1 MESELIIDGQVID
14 LSADKPNENTGDTED
29 NKTPTDIEPKDPIEP
44 EVVNKTDTGGN
55 QSGDK
60 GGSDDDSG
68 DSDADGYS
76 LRIGDEEISLTEE
89 DDDHVDGQPA
99 PQWIKDLRKANREK
113 DKELRE
119 MRRQLEQLQSRP
131 AEQQPQQQTDVIPP
145 KPTLESCEYDEAAFE
160 QAMTDWHEKKSRAE
174 QQKQQQE
181 RQQQE
186 YQQRFQQRVEAHKQ
200 RAAKLPVKDYQE
212 MESIVLSELKPI
224 QQEIIIHAADEGSE
238 LIAYALGKN
247 PQLRQRVAAETDP
260 IRAAFLL
267 GQISKQVS
275 LAPKPK
281 KAIKPEPEVRGG
293 GADAKQDDFNKL
305 CPGAKIE

>member
-14 LSADKPNENTGDTED
+14 LSEKQESTEEVTTEQQQPEE
-29 NKTPTDIEPKDPIEP
+29 KVQASAEEVETDGEQTE
-44 EVVNKTDTGGN
+44 EQTDE
-55 QSGDK
+55 
-60 GGSDDDSG
+60 
-68 DSDADGYS
+68 YS
-76 LRIGDEEISLTEE
+76 LRVGDEEISLAEE

-99 PQWIKDLRKANREK
+99 PQWVKDLRKNNREK

-119 MRRQLEQLQSRP
+119 LRRQLEQVQSRP
-131 AEQQPQQQTDVIPP
+131 AEQQPQQQADVIPL
-145 KPTLESCEYDEAAFE
+145 KPTLESCEYDEEAYEAAL
-160 QAMTDWHEKKSRAE
+160 TDWHEKKGRAE
-174 QQKQQQE
+174 QSKQQQQ

-200 RAAKLPVKDYQE
+200 RAANLPVKDYQE
-212 MESIVLSELKPI
+212 MEEIVRAEVPDLHK
-224 QQEIIIHAADEGSE
+224 EILIHCADEGSE
-238 LIAYALGKN
+238 LIAYGLGKSQ
-247 PQLRQRVAAETDP
+247 QLRQRVAAETDP

-305 CPGAKIE
+305 CPGATIE

>member
-14 LSADKPNENTGDTED
+14 LSEKQESAEEVTTEQ
-29 NKTPTDIEPKDPIEP
+29 PQP
-44 EVVNKTDTGGN
+44 EEKVQESEAKAETESE
-55 QSGDK
+55 Q
-60 GGSDDDSG
+60 
-68 DSDADGYS
+68 AEEQPEEYS
-76 LRIGDEEISLTEE
+76 LRVGDEEIPLTEE

-99 PQWIKDLRKANREK
+99 PQWVKDLRKNNREK

-119 MRRQLEQLQSRP
+119 LRRQLEQVQSRP

-145 KPTLESCEYDEAAFE
+145 MPKFEDFYSEDIPEEAFE
-160 QAMTDWHEKKSRAE
+160 KAVTDWHEKKSRVE

-186 YQQRFQQRVEAHKQ
+186 YQQKFLQRVEAHKQ

>member
-14 LSADKPNENTGDTED
+14 LSEKQESTEEVTTEQPKPEEKVQESEVKAETES
-29 NKTPTDIEPKDPIEP
+29 EQAE
-44 EVVNKTDTGGN
+44 E
-55 QSGDK
+55 QLEE
-60 GGSDDDSG
+60 
-68 DSDADGYS
+68 YS
-76 LRIGDEEISLTEE
+76 LRVGDEEIPLMEE

-99 PQWIKDLRKANREK
+99 PQWVKDLRKNNREK

-119 MRRQLEQLQSRP
+119 LRRQLEQIQSRP
-131 AEQQPQQQTDVIPP
+131 AEQQPQQQADVIPP
-145 KPTLESCEYDEAAFE
+145 MPKFEDFYSEDIPEEAFE
-160 QAMTDWHEKKSRAE
+160 KAVAAWHENKSRVE
-174 QQKQQQE
+174 QQKQQQQ

>member
-14 LSADKPNENTGDTED
+14 LSEKQESAEEVTTEQQEQLE
-29 NKTPTDIEPKDPIEP
+29 KKDQAETEK
-44 EVVNKTDTGGN
+44 EVATESEQAEEQPDE
-55 QSGDK
+55 
-60 GGSDDDSG
+60 
-68 DSDADGYS
+68 YS
-76 LRIGDEEISLTEE
+76 LRIGDEEIQLTEE

-99 PQWIKDLRKANREK
+99 PQWVKDLRKNNREK

-119 MRRQLEQLQSRP
+119 LRRQLEEIQSKP
-131 AEQQPQQQTDVIPP
+131 VEQQQPMQQVDAIPP
-145 KPTLESCEYDEAAFE
+145 KPTLESCDYDEVVFE
-160 QAMTDWHEKKSRAE
+160 QALTDWHEKKGRAE
-174 QQKQQQE
+174 KSKQDQL

-186 YQQRFQQRVEAHKQ
+186 YQKNFQKRIDAHKE

-212 MESIVLSELKPI
+212 MEEIARRELSDI
-224 QQEIIIHAADEGSE
+224 QKEILIHAADEGSE

-247 PQLRQRVAAETDP
+247 QQLRQRVAAETDP

-275 LAPKPK
+275 LAPKPR
-281 KAIKPEPEVRGG
+281 KATKPEPEVRGG

-305 CPGAKIE
+305 CPGAIIE

>member
-14 LSADKPNENTGDTED
+14 LSEKQESAEDVTTEQQVQPEKKDQADTEQ
-29 NKTPTDIEPKDPIEP
+29 
-44 EVVNKTDTGGN
+44 EVTAESEQAEEQPDE
-55 QSGDK
+55 
-60 GGSDDDSG
+60 
-68 DSDADGYS
+68 YS
-76 LRIGDEEISLTEE
+76 LRIGDEEIPLTEE

-99 PQWIKDLRKANREK
+99 PQWVKDLRKNNREK

-119 MRRQLEQLQSRP
+119 LRRQLEEIQSKP
-131 AEQQPQQQTDVIPP
+131 AEVQQPQSDALPP
-145 KPTLESCEYDEAAFE
+145 KPTLESCDYDEAAFE
-160 QAMTDWHEKKSRAE
+160 QAVTDWHEKKSRAE
-174 QQKQQQE
+174 QQKQQQQ

>member
-14 LSADKPNENTGDTED
+14 LSEKQETAEEVTTEQ
-29 NKTPTDIEPKDPIEP
+29 KQP
-44 EVVNKTDTGGN
+44 EEKVQATEEKVETESE
-55 QSGDK
+55 Q
-60 GGSDDDSG
+60 
-68 DSDADGYS
+68 AEEQPEEYS
-76 LRIGDEEISLTEE
+76 LRVGDEEISLTDE

-113 DKELRE
+113 DKELRD

-131 AEQQPQQQTDVIPP
+131 AEQQPQQQADVIPP
-145 KPTLESCEYDEAAFE
+145 KPTLESCEYDEEAFE
-160 QAMTDWHEKKSRAE
+160 KAVTDWHEKKSRVE
-174 QQKQQQE
+174 QKKQQQE

-186 YQQRFQQRVEAHKQ
+186 YQQRFLQRVEAHKQ

-293 GADAKQDDFNKL
+293 GADAKQDDFQKY
-305 CPGAKIE
+305 CPGAIIE

>member
-14 LSADKPNENTGDTED
+14 LSEKQESAEEVTTEKKEQPEKKDQGDTEQ
-29 NKTPTDIEPKDPIEP
+29 
-44 EVVNKTDTGGN
+44 EVTTESEQAEEQPDE
-55 QSGDK
+55 
-60 GGSDDDSG
+60 
-68 DSDADGYS
+68 YS
-76 LRIGDEEISLTEE
+76 LRIGDEEIPLTEE

-99 PQWIKDLRKANREK
+99 PQWVKDLRKNNREK

-119 MRRQLEQLQSRP
+119 LRRQLEEIQSKP
-131 AEQQPQQQTDVIPP
+131 AEVQQPQSDALPP
-145 KPTLESCEYDEAAFE
+145 KPTLESCDYDEAAFE
-160 QAMTDWHEKKSRAE
+160 QAVADWHEKKSRAE
-174 QQKQQQE
+174 QQKQQQQ

>member
-14 LSADKPNENTGDTED
+14 LSEKQESAEEVTTEQPNPEEQAQESEAKAETES
-29 NKTPTDIEPKDPIEP
+29 EQAEEQP
-44 EVVNKTDTGGN
+44 EE
-55 QSGDK
+55 
-60 GGSDDDSG
+60 
-68 DSDADGYS
+68 YS
-76 LRIGDEEISLTEE
+76 LRVGDEEIALTEE

-99 PQWIKDLRKANREK
+99 PQWVKDLRKNNREK

-119 MRRQLEQLQSRP
+119 LRRQLEQVQSRT
-131 AEQQPQQQTDVIPP
+131 AEQQPQQQSDAIPP

-174 QQKQQQE
+174 QQMQQKE

-212 MESIVLSELKPI
+212 MEEIVRAEVPDLHK
-224 QQEIIIHAADEGSE
+224 EILIHCADEGSE
-238 LIAYALGKN
+238 LIAYGLGKSQ
-247 PQLRQRVAAETDP
+247 QLRQRVAAETDP

-293 GADAKQDDFNKL
+293 GADAKQDDFNKK
-305 CPGAKIE
+305 CPGAIIE

>member
-14 LSADKPNENTGDTED
+14 LSEKQESAEEVATEQPKPEE
-29 NKTPTDIEPKDPIEP
+29 KVQE
-44 EVVNKTDTGGN
+44 
-55 QSGDK
+55 
-60 GGSDDDSG
+60 
-68 DSDADGYS
+68 SDAKAETESEQAEEQPEEYS
-76 LRIGDEEISLTEE
+76 LRVGDEEIPLTE
-89 DDDHVDGQPA
+89 DDEDHVDGQPA
-99 PQWIKDLRKANREK
+99 PQWVKDLRKNNREK

-119 MRRQLEQLQSRP
+119 LRRQLEQVQSRP
-131 AEQQPQQQTDVIPP
+131 AEQQPQQQADVIPP
-145 KPTLESCEYDEAAFE
+145 KPTLESCEYDETAFE

-200 RAAKLPVKDYQE
+200 RAAKLPVRDYQE
-212 MESIVLSELKPI
+212 MEAIVLSELPPV
-224 QQEIIIHAADEGSE
+224 QQEIIIHCADEGSE
-238 LIAYALGKN
+238 LIAYGLGKSQ
-247 PQLRQRVAAETDP
+247 QLRQRVAAETDP

-267 GQISKQVS
+267 GQISKEVH
-275 LAPKPK
+275 LAPKPR

>member
-14 LSADKPNENTGDTED
+14 LSEKQESAEEVTTEQQDQPEKKDQADTEQ
-29 NKTPTDIEPKDPIEP
+29 
-44 EVVNKTDTGGN
+44 EVTTESEQAEEQPDE
-55 QSGDK
+55 
-60 GGSDDDSG
+60 
-68 DSDADGYS
+68 YS
-76 LRIGDEEISLTEE
+76 LRIGDEEITLTEE

-99 PQWIKDLRKANREK
+99 PQRVKDLRKNNREK

-119 MRRQLEQLQSRP
+119 LRRQLEEIQSKP
-131 AEQQPQQQTDVIPP
+131 AEVQQPQSDALPP
-145 KPTLESCEYDEAAFE
+145 KPTLESCDYDEAAFE
-160 QAMTDWHEKKSRAE
+160 QAVTDWHEKKSRAE
-174 QQKQQQE
+174 QQKQQQQ

>member
-14 LSADKPNENTGDTED
+14 LSEKQESAEEVTTEQQEQPEKKGQADTEQ
-29 NKTPTDIEPKDPIEP
+29 
-44 EVVNKTDTGGN
+44 EVTAESEQAEEQPDE
-55 QSGDK
+55 
-60 GGSDDDSG
+60 
-68 DSDADGYS
+68 YS
-76 LRIGDEEISLTEE
+76 LRIGDEEIPITEE

-99 PQWIKDLRKANREK
+99 PQWVKDLRKNNREK

-119 MRRQLEQLQSRP
+119 LRRQLEEIQSKP
-131 AEQQPQQQTDVIPP
+131 AEMQQPQSDALPP
-145 KPTLESCEYDEAAFE
+145 KPTLESCDYDEAAFE
-160 QAMTDWHEKKSRAE
+160 QAVTDWHEKKSRAE
-174 QQKQQQE
+174 QQKQQHE

>member
-14 LSADKPNENTGDTED
+14 LSEKQESAEDATTEQPKPEE
-29 NKTPTDIEPKDPIEP
+29 KVQEP
-44 EVVNKTDTGGN
+44 EAKAETESEQAEEQTEE
-55 QSGDK
+55 
-60 GGSDDDSG
+60 
-68 DSDADGYS
+68 YS
-76 LRIGDEEISLTEE
+76 LRVGDEEIPLTEE

-99 PQWIKDLRKANREK
+99 PQWVKDLRKNNREK

-119 MRRQLEQLQSRP
+119 LRRELEQVKSKP
-131 AEQQPQQQTDVIPP
+131 AEQQQPQQQADAIPP
-145 KPTLESCEYDEAAFE
+145 KPTLESCDYDEAAFD
-160 QAMTDWHEKKSRAE
+160 AALTDWHEKKSRAE
-174 QQKQQQE
+174 QSKQQQQ

-186 YQQRFQQRVEAHKQ
+186 NIQRFNQRLQQHNE
-200 RAAKLPVKDYQE
+200 RATKLPVKDYRE
-212 MESIVLSELKPI
+212 TEEIVRRELPPI
-224 QQEIIIHAADEGSE
+224 QQEILIHAADEGSE

-260 IRAAFLL
+260 LRAAFLL

-275 LAPKPK
+275 LAPKAK

>member
-1 MESELIIDGQVID
+1 MESELIIDGQVIN
-14 LSADKPNENTGDTED
+14 LSEKQESAEEVTTEQQEQPE
-29 NKTPTDIEPKDPIEP
+29 KKDQAETEK
-44 EVVNKTDTGGN
+44 EVATESEQAEEQPDE
-55 QSGDK
+55 
-60 GGSDDDSG
+60 
-68 DSDADGYS
+68 YS
-76 LRIGDEEISLTEE
+76 LRIGDEEIQLTED

-99 PQWIKDLRKANREK
+99 PQWVKDLRKNNREK

-119 MRRQLEQLQSRP
+119 LRRQLEEIQSKP
-131 AEQQPQQQTDVIPP
+131 AEVQQPQSDALPP
-145 KPTLESCEYDEAAFE
+145 KPTLESCDYDEAAFE
-160 QAMTDWHEKKSRAE
+160 QAVTDWHEKKSRAE
-174 QQKQQQE
+174 QHKHQQE

-186 YQQRFQQRVEAHKQ
+186 NIQKFQQRLQKHQE
-200 RAAKLPVKDYQE
+200 RATKLPVKDYRE
-212 MESIVLSELKPI
+212 TEEIVRRELPVI
-224 QQEIIIHAADEGSE
+224 QQEILIHAADEGSE

-293 GADAKQDDFNKL
+293 GADAKQDDFNKF
-305 CPGAKIE
+305 CPGAIIE

>member
-14 LSADKPNENTGDTED
+14 LSEKQESTEEVTTEQQQPEE
-29 NKTPTDIEPKDPIEP
+29 KVQASAEEVETDGEQTE
-44 EVVNKTDTGGN
+44 EQTDE
-55 QSGDK
+55 
-60 GGSDDDSG
+60 
-68 DSDADGYS
+68 YS
-76 LRIGDEEISLTEE
+76 LRVGDEEISLAEE

-99 PQWIKDLRKANREK
+99 PQWVKDLRKNNREK

-119 MRRQLEQLQSRP
+119 LRRQLEQVQSRP
-131 AEQQPQQQTDVIPP
+131 AEQQPQQQADVIPP
-145 KPTLESCEYDEAAFE
+145 KPTLESCEYDEEAYEAAL
-160 QAMTDWHEKKSRAE
+160 TDWHEKKGRAE
-174 QQKQQQE
+174 QSKQQQQ

-212 MESIVLSELKPI
+212 MEEIVRAEVPDLHK
-224 QQEIIIHAADEGSE
+224 EILIHCADEGSE
-238 LIAYALGKN
+238 LIAYGLGKSQ
-247 PQLRQRVAAETDP
+247 QLRQRVAAETDP

-305 CPGAKIE
+305 CPGATIE

>member
-14 LSADKPNENTGDTED
+14 LSEKQEAAEEATTDKVETQPEKNDQAEVETQVE
-29 NKTPTDIEPKDPIEP
+29 IEGEQP
-44 EVVNKTDTGGN
+44 EK
-55 QSGDK
+55 QEEE
-60 GGSDDDSG
+60 
-68 DSDADGYS
+68 YS
-76 LRIGDEEISLTEE
+76 LLVGDEEISLTSE
-89 DDDHVDGQPA
+89 DDEPIDGQPA
-99 PQWIKDLRKANREK
+99 PQWVKDLRKNNREK

-119 MRRQLEQLQSRP
+119 LRRQLEQVQSKP
-131 AEQQPQQQTDVIPP
+131 VEQQQPQSDAVPP
-145 KPTLESCEYDEAAFE
+145 KPTLESCDYDEEAFDT
-160 QAMTDWHEKKSRAE
+160 ALTDWHEKKGRAE
-174 QQKQQQE
+174 QTKQQQQ

-186 YQQRFQQRVEAHKQ
+186 YQQKFQQRVEAHKQ
-200 RAAKLPVKDYQE
+200 RAANLPVKDYQE
-212 MESIVLSELKPI
+212 MESIVLSELQPI

-247 PQLRQRVAAETDP
+247 RQLRQRVAAETDP

-293 GADAKQDDFNKL
+293 GADAKQDDFQKS
-305 CPGAKIE
+305 CPGAIIE

>member
-14 LSADKPNENTGDTED
+14 LSEKQESAEEVTTEQPQPEEKVQESEAKAETENEQAE
-29 NKTPTDIEPKDPIEP
+29 EQP
-44 EVVNKTDTGGN
+44 EE
-55 QSGDK
+55 
-60 GGSDDDSG
+60 
-68 DSDADGYS
+68 YS
-76 LRIGDEEISLTEE
+76 LRVGDEEIPLTEE

-99 PQWIKDLRKANREK
+99 PQWVKDLRKNNREK

-119 MRRQLEQLQSRP
+119 LRRQLEQVQSRP

-145 KPTLESCEYDEAAFE
+145 KPTLESCDYDEEAFE
-160 QAMTDWHEKKSRAE
+160 QAVTDWHENKIRVE
-174 QQKQQQE
+174 QTKQQQQ

-186 YQQRFQQRVEAHKQ
+186 NIQKFQQRLQQHNE
-200 RAAKLPVKDYQE
+200 RATKLPVKDYRE
-212 MESIVLSELKPI
+212 TEEIVRRELPVI
-224 QQEIIIHAADEGSE
+224 QQEILIHAADEGSE

>member
-14 LSADKPNENTGDTED
+14 LSEKQESAEEVTTEQ
-29 NKTPTDIEPKDPIEP
+29 PQP
-44 EVVNKTDTGGN
+44 EEKAQESEAKAETESE
-55 QSGDK
+55 Q
-60 GGSDDDSG
+60 
-68 DSDADGYS
+68 AEEQLEEYS
-76 LRIGDEEISLTEE
+76 LRVGDEEIPLTEE

-99 PQWIKDLRKANREK
+99 PQWV
-113 DKELRE
+113 KELRKGFKE
-119 MRRQLEQLQSRP
+119 TQKENRELRRQLEQIQSKP
-131 AEQQPQQQTDVIPP
+131 AEQQSQQQTDVIPP

>member
-14 LSADKPNENTGDTED
+14 LSEKQESTEEATTEQQQPEE
-29 NKTPTDIEPKDPIEP
+29 KVQASVEEVETDGEQTE
-44 EVVNKTDTGGN
+44 EQTDE
-55 QSGDK
+55 
-60 GGSDDDSG
+60 
-68 DSDADGYS
+68 YS
-76 LRIGDEEISLTEE
+76 LRVGDEEISLTEE

-99 PQWIKDLRKANREK
+99 PQWVKDLRKNNREK

-119 MRRQLEQLQSRP
+119 LRRQLEQVQSRP
-131 AEQQPQQQTDVIPP
+131 TEQQPQQQVDVIPP
-145 KPTLESCEYDEAAFE
+145 KPTLESCEYDEEAYEAAL
-160 QAMTDWHEKKSRAE
+160 TDWHEKKGRAE
-174 QQKQQQE
+174 QSKQQQQ

-212 MESIVLSELKPI
+212 MEEIVRAEVPDLHK
-224 QQEIIIHAADEGSE
+224 EILIHCADEGSE
-238 LIAYALGKN
+238 LIAYGLGKSQ
-247 PQLRQRVAAETDP
+247 QLRQRVAAETDP

-305 CPGAKIE
+305 CPGATIE

>member
-14 LSADKPNENTGDTED
+14 LSEKQESAEEVTVEQPKPEEKVQESEAKAETES
-29 NKTPTDIEPKDPIEP
+29 EQAEEQP
-44 EVVNKTDTGGN
+44 EE
-55 QSGDK
+55 
-60 GGSDDDSG
+60 
-68 DSDADGYS
+68 YS
-76 LRIGDEEISLTEE
+76 LRVGDEEIPLTEE

-99 PQWIKDLRKANREK
+99 PQWIRDLRKANREK

-119 MRRQLEQLQSRP
+119 VRRQLEQLQSRP
-131 AEQQPQQQTDVIPP
+131 AEQQPQQQADVIPP

-200 RAAKLPVKDYQE
+200 RAAKFPMKDYQE
-212 MESIVLSELKPI
+212 MEAIVLSELPPV
-224 QQEIIIHAADEGSE
+224 QQEIIIHCADEGSE
-238 LIAYALGKN
+238 LIAYGLGKSQ
-247 PQLRQRVAAETDP
+247 QLRQRVAAETDP

-267 GQISKQVS
+267 GQISKEVH

>member
-1 MESELIIDGQVID
+1 MESELIIDGRVID
-14 LSADKPNENTGDTED
+14 LSEKQESTEEV
-29 NKTPTDIEPKDPIEP
+29 TAEQQQP
-44 EVVNKTDTGGN
+44 EEKVQATAEEEETEGEQTEEQPDE
-55 QSGDK
+55 
-60 GGSDDDSG
+60 
-68 DSDADGYS
+68 YS
-76 LRIGDEEISLTEE
+76 LRVGDEEISLTGE

-99 PQWIKDLRKANREK
+99 PQWVKDLRKNNREK

-119 MRRQLEQLQSRP
+119 LRRQLELVQSRP
-131 AEQQPQQQTDVIPP
+131 ADQQPQQQTDVIPP
-145 KPTLESCEYDEAAFE
+145 KPTLESCDYDEQAFE
-160 QAMTDWHEKKSRAE
+160 TALTDWHEKKGRAE
-174 QQKQQQE
+174 QSKQQQE

-212 MESIVLSELKPI
+212 MEEIVRAEVPDLHK
-224 QQEIIIHAADEGSE
+224 EILIHCADEGSE
-238 LIAYALGKN
+238 LIAYGLGKSQ
-247 PQLRQRVAAETDP
+247 QLRQRVAAETDP

-293 GADAKQDDFNKL
+293 GADAKQDDFNKF
-305 CPGAKIE
+305 CPGAIIE

>member
-14 LSADKPNENTGDTED
+14 LSEKQESAEEVTTEQQDQPEKKDQADNEQEVSTESEQAEEQPD
-29 NKTPTDIEPKDPIEP
+29 E
-44 EVVNKTDTGGN
+44 
-55 QSGDK
+55 
-60 GGSDDDSG
+60 
-68 DSDADGYS
+68 YS
-76 LRIGDEEISLTEE
+76 LRIGDEEIPLTEE

-99 PQWIKDLRKANREK
+99 PQWVKDLRKNNREK

-119 MRRQLEQLQSRP
+119 LRRQLEEIQTKP
-131 AEQQPQQQTDVIPP
+131 AEARQPQSDVLPT
-145 KPTLESCEYDEAAFE
+145 KPTLESCDYDEAAFE
-160 QAMTDWHEKKSRAE
+160 QAVTDWHEKKSRAD

-186 YQQRFQQRVEAHKQ
+186 NIQKFQLRLQKHQE
-200 RAAKLPVKDYQE
+200 RATKLPVKDYRE
-212 MESIVLSELKPI
+212 TEEIVRRELPVI
-224 QQEIIIHAADEGSE
+224 QQEILIHAADEGSE

-293 GADAKQDDFNKL
+293 GADAKQDDFNKF
-305 CPGAKIE
+305 CPGAIIE